1 MRHRAILTEAQAR
14 EIFVQ
19 RGRVA
24 SVELGEI
31 FDISPKAVRD
41 IWNGRLVCLCRVC
54 ACGRAL
60 REEGRRT
67 WSAVNVCAP
76 LKKGR
81 GGLKKGSGGPGGAL
95 KKSPTKSGVGPEKS
109 SSRAL
114 KKGGSRALKNS
125 GSRALEKSGSRALER
140 GESGNS
146 ALPAMDY
153 KHALMA
159 AFDFY
164 QEEEEEQAS
173 VGEEVANSLFE
184 DLVNEAE

>member
-95 KKSPTKSGVGPEKS
+95 KKSPAKSGVGPEKS
-109 SSRAL
+109 SRAL
-114 KKGGSRALKNS
+114 EKS
-125 GSRALEKSGSRALER
+125 GSRALEKSGSRALEK
-140 GESGNS
+140 SGNS

-173 VGEEVANSLFE
+173 VGEEDAISLFE

>member
-76 LKKGR
+76 LKKG
-81 GGLKKGSGGPGGAL
+81 SGGAL
-95 KKSPTKSGVGPEKS
+95 KKSTTKSVIGPEKS
-109 SSRAL
+109 SRALKKGGSRAL

-125 GSRALEKSGSRALER
+125 GSRALKKGGRRALER

-164 QEEEEEQAS
+164 QEEEEQAS
-173 VGEEVANSLFE
+173 VGEEDAISLFE
-184 DLVNEAE
+184 DLVNEAK

>member
-81 GGLKKGSGGPGGAL
+81 GGLKKGSGGAL
-95 KKSPTKSGVGPEKS
+95 KKSPTKSVIGPKK

-114 KKGGSRALKNS
+114 KKGCSRALK
-125 GSRALEKSGSRALER
+125 KSGSRALENSGSR
-140 GESGNS
+140 ALKEGESGNS

-173 VGEEVANSLFE
+173 VGEEDAISLFE

>member
-24 SVELGEI
+24 SAELGEM

-41 IWNGRLVCLCRVC
+41 IWNGRLVCCCCVC
-54 ACGRAL
+54 VCGRAL
-60 REEGRRT
+60 KEEGCRT
-67 WSAVNVCAP
+67 WSAVNVRAQQ
-76 LKKGR
+76 GSR
-81 GGLKKGSGGPGGAL
+81 GLKKGSGGP
-95 KKSPTKSGVGPEKS
+95 
-109 SSRAL
+109 SRAL
-114 KKGGSRALKNS
+114 KKGGVGFK
-125 GSRALEKSGSRALER
+125 KR
-140 GESGNS
+140 GMECNC

-153 KHALMA
+153 KHALME

-164 QEEEEEQAS
+164 QEEEEEEQAS
-173 VGEEVANSLFE
+173 VEEDANSLFE

>member
-81 GGLKKGSGGPGGAL
+81 GGLKKGSGGAL
-95 KKSPTKSGVGPEKS
+95 KKSPTKSVIGPEKS
-109 SSRAL
+109 SRTL

-125 GSRALEKSGSRALER
+125 GSRALKKGGRRALER

-164 QEEEEEQAS
+164 QEEEEQAS
-173 VGEEVANSLFE
+173 VGEEDANSLFE

>member
-81 GGLKKGSGGPGGAL
+81 GGLKKGSGGAL
-95 KKSPTKSGVGPEKS
+95 KKSPTKSVIGPKK

-114 KKGGSRALKNS
+114 KKSGSRALKN
-125 GSRALEKSGSRALER
+125 GGSRALER

-164 QEEEEEQAS
+164 QEEEEQAS
-173 VGEEVANSLFE
+173 VGEEDAISLFE

>member
-81 GGLKKGSGGPGGAL
+81 GGLKKGSGGPGRAL
-95 KKSPTKSGVGPEKS
+95 KKSPAKSGVGPEKS

-114 KKGGSRALKNS
+114 KKGGSRAL
-125 GSRALEKSGSRALER
+125 EK
-140 GESGNS
+140 SGNS

-173 VGEEVANSLFE
+173 VGEEDAISLFE